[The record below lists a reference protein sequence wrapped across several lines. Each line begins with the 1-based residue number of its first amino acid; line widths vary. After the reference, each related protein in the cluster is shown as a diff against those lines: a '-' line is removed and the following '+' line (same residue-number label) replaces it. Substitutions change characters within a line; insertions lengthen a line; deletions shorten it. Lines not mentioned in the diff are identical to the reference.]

1 MKAGDAI
8 VVDHG
13 WVSFGPGLALRTE
26 LIQAVEVA
34 PAAAANV
41 PEGTEAAWFQLEVKY
56 APRSA
61 PYVVYVGN
69 ERCCRGRAGRLV
81 EDLRA
86 SKWGGSLAGFAS

>member
-1 MKAGDAI
+1 MKAGDSI

-13 WVSFGPGLALRTE
+13 WVSFGPALALRAE
-26 LIQAVEVA
+26 LIQSVEVA

-41 PEGTEAAWFQLEVKY
+41 PDGTDAAWYQVEVKY

-81 EDLRA
+81 EALRA
-86 SKWGGSLAGFAS
+86 ARWGGALAGFAS